1 MDDNFDRQRIDWI
14 DFAKGITILLVII
27 GHNVS
32 GPLRGAIFS
41 FHMPL
46 FFILSCVTYSWS
58 KNSEQWIYK
67 TENAFKH
74 LIIPAMFL
82 SIISVMKF
90 GILENT
96 SNYLA
101 SAKLFAKQVILM
113 GTFASGVDVDVL
125 GEVIPAIGL
134 QWFLVVLFCGRS
146 LFDYCN
152 MKAKN
157 NQLLYLSII
166 VSILGVLIGKIQKL
180 PLSFD
185 IALAIFFF
193 FWMGKNFDKFQIE
206 KNTYKKLLLSL
217 SIWLALLAVTYFCS
231 HRYLELAT
239 REYTL
244 FPLCY
249 IIAIAGTV
257 MISTL
262 SVLFSR
268 LKLLAKPVLYL
279 GRSSLWLLC
288 IHKIDNLWNRWFN
301 CSNQYIRALLAVVT
315 DLLVLIL
322 IKYIVSRWKENKK

>member
-67 TENAFKH
+67 TEKAFKH

-206 KNTYKKLLLSL
+206 KNTYK
-217 SIWLALLAVTYFCS
+217 
-231 HRYLELAT
+231 
-239 REYTL
+239 
-244 FPLCY
+244 
-249 IIAIAGTV
+249 
-257 MISTL
+257 
-262 SVLFSR
+262 
-268 LKLLAKPVLYL
+268 
-279 GRSSLWLLC
+279 
-288 IHKIDNLWNRWFN
+288 
-301 CSNQYIRALLAVVT
+301 
-315 DLLVLIL
+315 
-322 IKYIVSRWKENKK
+322 